1 MDKSKNAMSSLLK
14 NVQKAIYKMAKNKVY
29 KDTKN
34 FRIVQGTTIG
44 VILIGLTLK
53 NSLGD

>member
-1 MDKSKNAMSSLLK
+1 MSSLLK